1 MKNPTRCFFVCR
13 EFHKLAR
20 IILPQIKGFS
30 QINLLDLLNLRE
42 KFTLTDLADYIDK
55 KNHFNL

>member
-20 IILPQIKGFS
+20 IILIQIKGFS
-30 QINLLDLLNLRE
+30 QINLLNLRE
-42 KFTLTDLADYIDK
+42 KFTITDLADYIDK